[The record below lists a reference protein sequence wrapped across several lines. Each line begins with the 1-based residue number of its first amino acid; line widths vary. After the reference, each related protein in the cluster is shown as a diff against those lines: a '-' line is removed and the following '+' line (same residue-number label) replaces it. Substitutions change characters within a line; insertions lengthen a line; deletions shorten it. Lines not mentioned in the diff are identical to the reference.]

1 MKQWKKF
8 VGYDPWDRSQVGE
21 DSANPGP
28 IDNKSLLAGEG
39 LNVYCCV
46 FVWDCR
52 VCLGGGRSLPV
63 CEPAHVCTVHGL
75 PMLQVCLHLAV
86 YQLPSLQF

>member
-1 MKQWKKF
+1 MRQWKKF
-8 VGYDPWDRSQVGE
+8 VGYDEKDRSQVVE

-39 LNVYCCV
+39 LSVYMLFMCMGLLG
-46 FVWDCR
+46 VW
-52 VCLGGGRSLPV
+52 VWEGGGGGSLPV

-75 PMLQVCLHLAV
+75 PMLHVRMSA
-86 YQLPSLQF
+86 ST